1 MKLLMHA
8 IQSTRYS
15 TIFGYCLLDTDIYQG
30 LSSEYN
36 TYYDTSNV
44 DIDVLPRLL
53 QRILLNPEHFNHV
66 LKCLYKV

>member
-1 MKLLMHA
+1 MKHLMHA
-8 IQSTRYS
+8 IQSTRYR
-15 TIFGYCLLDTDIYQG
+15 TIFGYCLLNTVIYQG

-53 QRILLNPEHFNHV
+53 QRISLNPEHFNHV
-66 LKCLYKV
+66 FKCSCKV